1 MIRFFW
7 GGAATGGGPGM
18 GRLLVGAGPIPR
30 LMTFGK
36 TAPCYTGPP
45 EPGHP
50 LSARLPRVMAKV
62 AILGCGYTG
71 RALIPPLGA
80 AGHEVVATTTQ
91 SAHAP
96 QIEALGAEVRVA
108 RLEDPAALRAALAG
122 ATRVIHLA
130 PPDREAAPA
139 AQVEALARVLPGGLQ
154 AYVYGST
161 TGAFG
166 RPAGPEAWIDETTPP
181 RNVTG
186 WGKAR
191 LEYEH
196 ALAAHGVPL
205 RVVRIAGIYGPGRT
219 LKDSL
224 QSGMLLFEGGP
235 PTSRIHVRDLARLLA
250 AAVEDHAPP
259 LILAC
264 DERPAPTLEVARYT
278 AELCGIALPD
288 VLSLEEA
295 RARLSGPALEMRLG
309 GRRCRSVV
317 REALI
322 GALEFPSYVEGV
334 KASLQEEG
342 VC

>member
-1 MIRFFW
+1 M
-7 GGAATGGGPGM
+7 
-18 GRLLVGAGPIPR
+18 
-30 LMTFGK
+30 
-36 TAPCYTGPP
+36 
-45 EPGHP
+45 E
-50 LSARLPRVMAKV
+50 KV

-71 RALIPPLGA
+71 RALIPRLLE
-80 AGHEVVATTTQ
+80 AGHEVLATTTRSGQ
-91 SAHAP
+91 AP
-96 QIEALGAEVRVA
+96 QLEALGATARVA

-139 AQVEALARVLPGGLQ
+139 AQVEALVSALPEGLE

-166 RPAGPEAWIDETTPP
+166 RPAGPETWIDETTPP
-181 RNVTG
+181 RNVSG
-186 WGKAR
+186 WGQAR

-196 ALAAHGVPL
+196 ALAAHGLPL

-219 LKDSL
+219 LKASL
-224 QSGMLLFEGGP
+224 QNGMLLFEGGP
-235 PTSRIHVRDLARLLA
+235 LTSRVHVRDLARLLA

-278 AELCGIALPD
+278 AELCGIPLPE

-295 RARLSGPALEMRLG
+295 RARMSEPARQMRLE
-309 GRRCRSVV
+309 GRRCRSLV
-317 REALI
+317 REGLI
-322 GALEFPSYVEGV
+322 GALEFPTYVEGV
-334 KASLQEEG
+334 KASLQEEA
-342 VC
+342 C